1 MEESQ
6 WEGLLE
12 RMEDDG
18 RRFVTEDSSD
28 LGAQMV
34 INNIL
39 ILTHSCLIAPL
50 CRPAIPTRATP
61 LARPVDRGTSSIR
74 RRSFLF
80 YPSV

>member
-18 RRFVTEDSSD
+18 RRFVTEDNND

-39 ILTHSCLIAPL
+39 VLTDLCLIAPL
-50 CRPAIPTRATP
+50 CRPAIPTRAAP
-61 LARPVDRGTSSIR
+61 LARPVDRDK
-74 RRSFLF
+74 
-80 YPSV
+80 